1 MKNLINKSMLKKL
14 TYIGLI
20 IVVIAFFAIP
30 SFIFADGE
38 GATTTETTQTAVT
51 QDTTVDTSADTSG
64 TTTVSTTTEQPATT
78 EVTTTTDQAVT
89 IDTTV
94 TTETVTTETITAE
107 TATTETPA
115 TETVTTEQTAT
126 ETLTST
132 ETQDNE
138 SVNAVNTE
146 VVYSP
151 LISTDKADYNPGEA
165 VTVFGSG
172 FKPGDEVEISFF
184 NAVGVVEFTGLVIAD
199 EEGNFIYTYAILG
212 SAEYKVTAKSVAS
225 GLNAD
230 TTFTDRATAE
240 FEGSGPMLAGS
251 QFYEEIMYVDVHR
264 DLTPTGTDDN
274 MIAFCIDLQHYL
286 NDYSGDDF
294 DVYGFEEYNTDNND
308 PAGKKDPSLTWPLPA
323 SIQALANSFDASW
336 FSNDDTVDLDGDST
350 YTANEKAAAMQEAFW
365 HLVSAANTT
374 DGNTFDYTA
383 SGIAGIRPLVA
394 SILDRVNNIA
404 GSITINP
411 TTDINYLKDNAVEQL
426 DLNSHPLTIN
436 VNNYN
441 GSGIAGIPVY
451 LSVSGQGYFLDGT
464 GNKVTTTSITTAA
477 GGIGNVLLYADKNTF
492 SGISSLD
499 SINAYIDIN
508 GDGILTTSPYL
519 TPGGS
524 ILYPKVTTFPTSRP
538 GGSNQLLILTN
549 LLEPTA
555 TASKEWRVPGEITVH
570 KSDAVDNSI
579 GLAGAIISLL
589 DGIGNPV
596 NDAWGTPLAEQT
608 TDSNGDILGFKGL
621 AWGDYQVK
629 ENTAPAGY
637 NLAANIPVTIPV
649 QTTVG
654 LKITE
659 TLGSVDDLSVE
670 VKMTDTRM
678 PGQLRLTKTDSV
690 TGLPVAGA
698 TYNIY
703 DSGSNL
709 VEVITTG
716 SDGWATVTLQN
727 WGTYTVK
734 EAAAPAG
741 YLLDPTTYTV
751 TFDAANTSVTLNV
764 QDTPT
769 GGGGGGTVTVAGLT
783 EGTIGVL
790 AFTGLNP
797 VIPITGMGTVLIG
810 FGLFIVSLKKRA
822 AWKHAANK

>member
-14 TYIGLI
+14 TYIGLM

-30 SFIFADGE
+30 SFIFAEGE
-38 GATTTETTQTAVT
+38 DPVVSETTQASITEISTGESTPIEGSEVTGAEQTQVEDVTQETTTEIV
-51 QDTTVDTSADTSG
+51 
-64 TTTVSTTTEQPATT
+64 TTE
-78 EVTTTTDQAVT
+78 
-89 IDTTV
+89 IV
-94 TTETVTTETITAE
+94 TTETS
-107 TATTETPA
+107 
-115 TETVTTEQTAT
+115 TTEQAEAGTT
-126 ETLTST
+126 NVVT
-132 ETQDNE
+132 
-138 SVNAVNTE
+138 TE

-151 LISTDKADYNPGEA
+151 LISTDKADYNPGET
-165 VTVFGSG
+165 VTVFGTG
-172 FKPGDEVEISFF
+172 FKPGDEVEVSFF
-184 NAVGVVEFTGLVIAD
+184 DAVGEVEFAGLVITD

-308 PAGKKDPSLTWPLPA
+308 PVGKKDPSLTWPLPA

-411 TTDINYLKDNAVEQL
+411 TTDINYLKDNTVEQL

-436 VNNYN
+436 VNNYT
-441 GSGIAGIPVY
+441 GSGIAGITVY
-451 LSVSGQGYFLDGT
+451 LSVSGQGYFLNGT
-464 GNKVTTTSITTAA
+464 TKVTETSIITAA
-477 GGIGNVLLYADKNTF
+477 GGIGNVSLYADKNTF
-492 SGISSLD
+492 TGISSLD
-499 SINAYIDIN
+499 IVNAYIDIN
-508 GDGILTTSPYL
+508 GDSQLTISPFL

-589 DGIGNPV
+589 DGSGNPA

-678 PGQLRLTKTDSV
+678 PGQLRLTKTDST
-690 TGLPVAGA
+690 TGQPVSGA

-703 DSGSNL
+703 DSSSNL

-716 SDGWATVTLQN
+716 LDGWAAVTLQN

-810 FGLFIVSLKKRA
+810 FGLFIVSLKKRV